1 MQAFFKE
8 RRKNQW
14 SNQGMTVIEVLI
26 VIVLMAVVL
35 APAVNAL
42 STTTKIWSHNSAINP
57 CIAQAN
63 ASMMWISR
71 DIRGAAQPSSTVDS
85 VLVEDGGQR
94 IIIYR
99 YNETDAEWEK
109 IVYQINADSQLR
121 KIILSDSDPADAIS
135 AAIPGDS
142 DSGWSTLLEGV
153 TSNPTFNRPP
163 NSRIVEVNLQV
174 SDSGQTN
181 ERFAPFNLA
190 STYMIRN
197 REVGSITGAPVADE
211 TKPPVVDVQKII
223 ISPTKY
229 EMIITKPNT
238 HEKDINV
245 TEIWPANATD
255 KSVKWESSHPDWVRV
270 EPGTDSLHATMKLM
284 KKESDWGYWEFL
296 DPTWQPPD
304 VTITATANTGG
315 ASATCKIDIDK
326 WLGAL

>member
-57 CIAQAN
+57 CIARTN
-63 ASMMWISR
+63 ASMSWISR
-71 DIRGAAQPSSTVDS
+71 EIRSAAQPSSTVDS

-94 IIIYR
+94 LIIYR
-99 YNETDAEWEK
+99 YNDIDSKWEK
-109 IVYQINADSQLR
+109 VFYQINGDNQLK
-121 KIILSDSDPADAIS
+121 KIILSESDPADIIT
-135 AAIPGDS
+135 AAIPDES
-142 DSGWSTLLEGV
+142 DSGWTTLLEGV
-153 TSNPTFNRPP
+153 TSGPVFNRPAANP
-163 NSRIVEVNLQV
+163 RTVEVNLQV

-229 EMIITKPNT
+229 KMIITKPNT

-296 DPTWQPPD
+296 GLNPPD
-304 VTITATANTGG
+304 VTITATANIGG
-315 ASATCKIDIDK
+315 ASATCKININK
-326 WLGAL
+326 WL

>member
-57 CIAQAN
+57 CIARTN
-63 ASMMWISR
+63 ASMSWISR
-71 DIRGAAQPSSTVDS
+71 EIRSAAQPSSTVDS

-94 IIIYR
+94 LIIYR
-99 YNETDAEWEK
+99 YNDTDSKWEK
-109 IVYQINADSQLR
+109 VFYQINGDNQLK
-121 KIILSDSDPADAIS
+121 KIIISESDPADIIT
-135 AAIPGDS
+135 AAIPGES
-142 DSGWSTLLEGV
+142 DSGWTTLLEGV
-153 TSNPTFNRPP
+153 TSKPAFNRPA
-163 NSRIVEVNLQV
+163 NSRAVEVNLQV

-223 ISPTKY
+223 ISSAKY
-229 EMIITKPNT
+229 TMIITKPNT

-284 KKESDWGYWEFL
+284 KKKSDWGYGEFL
-296 DPTWQPPD
+296 VLNPPD

-326 WLGAL
+326 W